1 MGSRRCSG
9 LRSRGA
15 FAGCGQESIPLY
27 YMHRVHPEPPLE
39 DSLGAIK
46 EYVDAGKIRHVG
58 LSQVGIEQI
67 ERARR
72 VVPIAAVQ
80 NHYNLSERTSEDV
93 VDYCAGEGI
102 VFVPY
107 FPLHGDGSPALAEIA
122 ERRGATRA
130 QITLAWLL
138 KRSPTMLPIPGTL
151 SLAHLRENLAAPEIE
166 LGEDQFQ
173 ALE

>member
-1 MGSRRCSG
+1 MIGAALSPIPNDVLVATKGGYAPGNGQPEVLGAEIERSLRR
-9 LRSRGA
+9 LRT
-15 FAGCGQESIPLY
+15 ESIPLY

-39 DSLGAIK
+39 DSLSAIK
-46 EYVDAGKIRHVG
+46 EYVDAGKIRQVG

-107 FPLHGDGSPALAEIA
+107 FPLHGDGSPGLPRSPSDAA
-122 ERRGATRA
+122 RRGPRSR
-130 QITLAWLL
+130 WLG
-138 KRSPTMLPIPGTL
+138 S
-151 SLAHLRENLAAPEIE
+151 
-166 LGEDQFQ
+166 
-173 ALE
+173 